1 MKIITLNDMSKAIA
15 NRVGI
20 DKKKARIVAEFV
32 MDLFGY
38 DDRIIDNILEPE
50 DRQLFYILEAEGIL
64 STGRDETTLYDGREW
79 LTHYWQLK
87 KSIILRY
94 AKEGIKGNEDK
105 LAVKI
110 KDKNISVRN
119 IYSTLSEEVWNDRKI
134 NRKKSITNFFS
145 GA

>member
-1 MKIITLNDMSKAIA
+1 MKIITLDDMSKAIA

-20 DKKKARIVAEFV
+20 DRKKAKRVAGFI

-50 DRQLFYILEAEGIL
+50 DRQLFYILEAEGML
-64 STGRDETTLYDGREW
+64 TTGREETTLHDGRGW

-87 KSIILRY
+87 KNTILRY
-94 AKEGIKGNEDK
+94 AKEGIKGDGDK
-105 LAVKI
+105 LAIKR

-119 IYSTLSEEVWNDRKI
+119 IYSTLSEEVWNTRKI
-134 NRKKSITNFFS
+134 NRKKSVSNFFR